1 MDVSLAAATPAPA
14 RRFLP
19 PGWPIHILIL
29 GYPVW
34 WFIGLSNFGW
44 LLCAVPMVVYLV
56 IRGDLR
62 IPHGFG
68 IWICFLLWM
77 FASSIEVQHATNFLT
92 FGFRAACYLSATIW
106 FLYVLNLPGGART
119 TRRIVFLLCALWLII
134 VAGGYAGLK
143 FSHLSFSSL
152 LELILPAGVGTSDF
166 FHLQIHPQFAEIQTF
181 IGYTIAR
188 PSAPF
193 PYTNWWG
200 GNLGALTPFMFAALF
215 LVRSTWSKA
224 VVWGLLAVA
233 LAPMV
238 LSVNRGLWISLG
250 IGLLYALYR
259 FLLWGNIRLVMT
271 VFGALLVVATVI
283 LLSPLRTTIQA
294 RVEHPGSTN
303 VRYSVAQAA
312 VQGVQKSPIFGY
324 GVPVKPPKHYGIP
337 NVGTG
342 GLYWLVMFT
351 TGIPG
356 LIFFAGWFLLALWA
370 SRKALTPVMFWA
382 HVSILIV
389 MAQMFVYDM
398 LPVEL
403 HVLMIIVALAYR
415 EGVTGSGQRSL
426 GRRQETRPRPLRAQ
440 EVALPAAATTS

>member
-1 MDVSLAAATPAPA
+1 
-14 RRFLP
+14 
-19 PGWPIHILIL
+19 
-29 GYPVW
+29 
-34 WFIGLSNFGW
+34 
-44 LLCAVPMVVYLV
+44 
-56 IRGDLR
+56 
-62 IPHGFG
+62 
-68 IWICFLLWM
+68 
-77 FASSIEVQHATNFLT
+77 
-92 FGFRAACYLSATIW
+92 
-106 FLYVLNLPGGART
+106 
-119 TRRIVFLLCALWLII
+119 
-134 VAGGYAGLK
+134 
-143 FSHLSFSSL
+143 
-152 LELILPAGVGTSDF
+152 
-166 FHLQIHPQFAEIQTF
+166 
-181 IGYTIAR
+181 
-188 PSAPF
+188 
-193 PYTNWWG
+193 
-200 GNLGALTPFMFAALF
+200 
-215 LVRSTWSKA
+215 
-224 VVWGLLAVA
+224 
-233 LAPMV
+233 
-238 LSVNRGLWISLG
+238 LWISLG

-271 VFGALLVVATVI
+271 VFGALLVVATVL

>member
-1 MDVSLAAATPAPA
+1 MHLLV
-14 RRFLP
+14 
-19 PGWPIHILIL
+19 L
-29 GYPVW
+29 GYPLW
-34 WFIGLSNFGW
+34 WVIGLSNFGW
-44 LLCAVPMVVYLV
+44 LLCAIPMLVFLV
-56 IRGDLR
+56 IRGHLKIAR
-62 IPHGFG
+62 GFG

-77 FASSIEVQHATNFLT
+77 FASSIELQQTTNFLT
-92 FGFRAACYLSATIW
+92 FGFRAACYCSATIW
-106 FLYVLNLPGGART
+106 FLYILNLPGGART
-119 TRRIVFLLCALWLII
+119 TRRIVFLLCAFWLII

-152 LELILPAGVGTSDF
+152 LELVLPSGVGSSDF

-181 IGYTIAR
+181 IGYTIVR

-200 GNLGALTPFMFAALF
+200 GNLGALTPFIFAAIL

-224 VVWGLLAVA
+224 VLWFLLAVA
-233 LAPMV
+233 LVPIV

-250 IGLLYALYR
+250 VGLLYALFR
-259 FLLWGNIRLVMT
+259 FLLWGNVRLVLA
-271 VFGALLVVATVI
+271 VLAALLVATAAI
-283 LLSPLRTTIQA
+283 FLSPLKSTIEA
-294 RVEHPGSTN
+294 RIEHPGSTN

-312 VQGVQKSPIFGY
+312 VEGVKKSPIFGY

-342 GLYWLVMFT
+342 GLYWLIMFT

-356 LIFFAGWFLLALWA
+356 LIFFAGWFLLALWRTRGA
-370 SRKALTPVMFWA
+370 TSPVMFWA

-389 MAQMFVYDM
+389 MTQMFVYDM

-403 HVLMIIVALAYR
+403 HVLMIAVALAFR
-415 EGVTGSGQRSL
+415 ETANGSGEKML
-426 GRRQETRPRPLRAQ
+426 GRRRVASRPPLRPQ
-440 EVALPAAATTS
+440 ELALPAAATTS